1 MGWGFDSKS
10 RKERQVTPVEERESN
25 VLGTA
30 PIGRLMLKLAVPAV
44 AAQFI
49 NMLYNI
55 VDRIYIGHIPEVG
68 DLALTGVGVTF
79 PIITLVSAFAAF
91 AGQGGAPL
99 AAIQLGAGKKDQ
111 AWRMQGNALAL
122 LLMTAAVLAV
132 GFSAFKEPI
141 LRAFGASDATIGYA
155 SSYIGIYLLGTVFVQ
170 LALGLNTFISAQ
182 GKAMTAML
190 SVLIGAVLNIVL
202 APIFIFVFHWGVRG
216 AALATIL
223 SQAVSACWVLAFLCC
238 PHSILRIRRAYVRP
252 DPRVMGKIA
261 GLGVAPFIMQSTESL
276 VTVVL
281 NTGMQTYGGD
291 LYVGVMTI
299 INSLRE
305 VFFMPVH
312 GLSNGSQP
320 VMGFNYGAGLYSRVR
335 KSIRFSCGLT
345 VAYAAAFWAAAML
358 LPELMIRVFNSEPEV
373 IAAGVP
379 ALRVYFALFIP
390 MSLQSA
396 GQSVFVAL
404 GRSKQAVFFSLLRK
418 AIINAPLTVILPI
431 WMGTM
436 GVFYA
441 EAASQLIGG
450 LACFATMYFTL
461 YRPLGRLKDGEALP
475 EHL

>member
-1 MGWGFDSKS
+1 M
-10 RKERQVTPVEERESN
+10 EERESN

-111 AWRMQGNALAL
+111 AERILGNSLAL
-122 LLMTAAVLAV
+122 LLMTAAVLTV

-190 SVLIGAVLNIVL
+190 SVLIGAVINIVL
-202 APIFIFVFHWGVRG
+202 DPVFIFVFGMGVSG

-223 SQAVSACWVLAFLCC
+223 SQAVSAAWVLRFL
-238 PHSILRIRRAYVRP
+238 SSAKSGIRIRRGNMKFEK
-252 DPRVMGKIA
+252 RVVGKVI
-261 GLGVAPFIMQSTESL
+261 GLGIAPFIMQSTESL
-276 VTVVL
+276 VNITL
-281 NTGMQTYGGD
+281 NAGLQRYGGD
-291 LYVGVMTI
+291 LYVGSMTI
-299 INSLRE
+299 MQSVMQML
-305 VFFMPVH
+305 VMPIQ
-312 GLSNGSQP
+312 GITQGAQP
-320 VMGFNYGAGLYSRVR
+320 IMSYNYGAKNYSRVR
-335 KSIRFSCGLT
+335 KT
-345 VAYAAAFWAAAML
+345 
-358 LPELMIRVFNSEPEV
+358 
-373 IAAGVP
+373 
-379 ALRVYFALFIP
+379 
-390 MSLQSA
+390 
-396 GQSVFVAL
+396 
-404 GRSKQAVFFSLLRK
+404 FSLLLKVMLLVTVSGFALAALLPGVLARMFTQDAELIEIVKKMMPIFFGGIWAFGAQMACQTTFMALGQAKISLFLALLRK
-418 AIINAPLTVILPI
+418 VVLLVPLALLLPVVMGGNVLGIYIAEPVADVIASFTTLSLFLIKRKTLLPDGGAP
-431 WMGTM
+431 
-436 GVFYA
+436 A
-441 EAASQLIGG
+441 KS
-450 LACFATMYFTL
+450 
-461 YRPLGRLKDGEALP
+461 K
-475 EHL
+475 

>member
-1 MGWGFDSKS
+1 MGWGFDSKF
-10 RKERQVTPVEERESN
+10 RKERQVTPVEERGSN

-111 AWRMQGNALAL
+111 AERILGNSLAL
-122 LLMTAAVLAV
+122 LLMTAAVLTV

-190 SVLIGAVLNIVL
+190 SVLIGAVINIVL
-202 APIFIFVFHWGVRG
+202 DPVFIFVFGMGVSG

-223 SQAVSACWVLAFLCC
+223 SQAVSAAWVLRFLF
-238 PHSILRIRRAYVRP
+238 SAKSGIRIRRGNMKFEK
-252 DPRVMGKIA
+252 RVVGKVI
-261 GLGVAPFIMQSTESL
+261 GLGIAPFIMQSTESL
-276 VTVVL
+276 VNITL
-281 NTGMQTYGGD
+281 NAGLQRYGGD
-291 LYVGVMTI
+291 LYVGSMTI
-299 INSLRE
+299 MQSVMQML
-305 VFFMPVH
+305 VMPIQ
-312 GLSNGSQP
+312 GITQGAQP
-320 VMGFNYGAGLYSRVR
+320 IMSYNYGAKNYSRVR
-335 KSIRFSCGLT
+335 KT
-345 VAYAAAFWAAAML
+345 
-358 LPELMIRVFNSEPEV
+358 
-373 IAAGVP
+373 
-379 ALRVYFALFIP
+379 
-390 MSLQSA
+390 
-396 GQSVFVAL
+396 
-404 GRSKQAVFFSLLRK
+404 FSLLLKVMLLVTVSGFALAALLPGALARMFTQDAELIEIVKKMMPIFFGGIWAFGAQMACQTTFMALGQAKISLFLALLRK
-418 AIINAPLTVILPI
+418 VVLLVPLALLLPVVMGGNVLGIYIAEPVADVIASFTTLSLFLIKRKTLLPDGGAP
-431 WMGTM
+431 
-436 GVFYA
+436 A
-441 EAASQLIGG
+441 KS
-450 LACFATMYFTL
+450 
-461 YRPLGRLKDGEALP
+461 K
-475 EHL
+475 